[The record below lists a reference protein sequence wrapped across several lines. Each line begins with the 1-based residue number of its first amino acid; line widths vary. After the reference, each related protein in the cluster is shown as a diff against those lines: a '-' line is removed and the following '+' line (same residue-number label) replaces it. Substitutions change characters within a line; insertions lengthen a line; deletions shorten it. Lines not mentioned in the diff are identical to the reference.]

1 MTYLVGP
8 HLLLHAQR
16 AQHCQLNYFII
27 YASNPLVFVVA
38 LPVYELVVYPV
49 IHKYILPMMHRIGI
63 GYFLGLLAVMVSIVF
78 SFIGRHSK
86 HTCVFFKGDDRINL
100 KEWMVFL
107 PILVSGFAEMLVF
120 IPSKVEIKFYL
131 LNYTIVLSL

>member
-1 MTYLVGP
+1 MNSVITYLVGP
-8 HLLLHAQR
+8 HLLHAQG

-38 LPVYELVVYPV
+38 IPVYELVVYPV

-78 SFIGRHSK
+78 SFIGRKSE
-86 HTCVFFKGDDRINL
+86 HTCVFFNNDDRIKL
-100 KEWMVFL
+100 SDREWMVLL

-120 IPSKVEIKFYL
+120 IPGKVEINF
-131 LNYTIVLSL
+131 IC